1 MSYSPF
7 LSLSELLPFQTL
19 KSCGKAYGSNVGAQ
33 DSQQLSNA
41 QEHWLSCVPIRHLCS
56 D

>member
-7 LSLSELLPFQTL
+7 LSLSELIPFQTL
-19 KSCGKAYGSNVGAQ
+19 KSCGKVYGSNAGAQ
-33 DSQQLSNA
+33 DSQQLGNA
-41 QEHWLSCVPIRHLCS
+41 QECWLSYVPVLHVCS